1 MKYPKY
7 AAHFFTTEDGR
18 AVHTTL
24 RTRMMI
30 FLVRTSRESVEWG
43 RDQLWQKDQHSD
55 AIGRAIETH
64 RKREKVESRKDYG
77 QQHDVSSCTISSI
90 IPKNHWTK
98 SSYTENQKQLRLHC
112 GVLQATEDEKT
123 SQKLVFR
130 FLHLPFSVCF
140 YLSNRVDIIRVTRN
154 LLCILSW

>member
-18 AVHTTL
+18 AVHTTP

-30 FLVRTSRESVEWG
+30 FLVRTSRESMEWG
-43 RDQLWQKDQHSD
+43 RDQLRQKDQHSD

-64 RKREKVESRKDYG
+64 KKKKKKLKVVKIMA
-77 QQHDVSSCTISSI
+77 SSMTS
-90 IPKNHWTK
+90 PLA
-98 SSYTENQKQLRLHC
+98 QF
-112 GVLQATEDEKT
+112 QAL
-123 SQKLVFR
+123 SQKVIEQSPVTLKTRNNCDFIVEFSGR
-130 FLHLPFSVCF
+130 QKMRKTTKKTCFLHLPSLVCF
-140 YLSNRVDIIRVTRN
+140 YLSHRVDIIRVTRN